1 MTDRIRNKLSRRR
14 LPDLAV
20 IVLHVAALAL
30 LPSVQSGLNL
40 RFGSLPK
47 DEPQAVY
54 HPGPGDTWNRIFY
67 CLFTRTVKTRL
78 SQDFSDGVPF
88 TTVQR
93 N

>member
-67 CLFTRTVKTRL
+67 CLLRE
-78 SQDFSDGVPF
+78 Q
-88 TTVQR
+88 
-93 N
+93 